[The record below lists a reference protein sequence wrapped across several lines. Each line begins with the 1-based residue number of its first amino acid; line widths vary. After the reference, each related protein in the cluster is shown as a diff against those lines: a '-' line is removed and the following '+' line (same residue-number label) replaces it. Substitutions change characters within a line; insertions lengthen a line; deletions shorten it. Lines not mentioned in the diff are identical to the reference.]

1 MRSVTVVGPVPRCH
15 YSSNSAPAVHAV
27 TQDAR
32 GALCIKSGNPDDI
45 RCLTGE
51 RRKEKDQEKRYIG
64 TQSIHWDKG
73 RLLRVFGRLQGWVFN
88 NFGGKRKVRATKIDG
103 VAPCD
108 LQFTCF
114 MTSHYPY
121 TCVAQPNHG
130 QARGRKVCRS
140 LHG

>member
-88 NFGGKRKVRATKIDG
+88 NFGEEKSTGYENRRCGTLRLTIHVLYDFPLSLYMCSA
-103 VAPCD
+103 
-108 LQFTCF
+108 
-114 MTSHYPY
+114 
-121 TCVAQPNHG
+121 AQSRPSK
-130 QARGRKVCRS
+130 GRKVCRS